1 MEPREPDGAPTHRTP
16 EDQPA
21 TIREAGVRAALRQRR
36 RRRADEAGLQSLVR
50 TLATQLSSGRGR

>member
-1 MEPREPDGAPTHRTP
+1 MGPRKPEGSATHRAADG
-16 EDQPA
+16 ERD

-50 TLATQLSSGRGR
+50 TLATQLSGRGR